1 MEAKPKY
8 IGEWQFKDVIKQKLA
23 GPIGQGEVQYPNG
36 DRFEGY
42 FCLSY
47 QSIDGTAYT
56 AHGKYTFAD
65 GSYIE
70 DAWIETFPDDYPLYG
85 VFRIHH
91 PDGTESIA
99 MFHGPKSGLELFL
112 GDQPSY
118 KFWYKGEEL
127 TPTWEYDVKEY
138 EIDNSKGEDSIRL
151 TVVLKREYD
160 TWTVIMKGGKLEANS
175 YGNYNY
181 APGTEI
187 TVYDP
192 DGDSRDYLYGAAP
205 REFRPYDG
213 YLVYHYAEQAIC
225 RSERWENGQRI
236 EEEEWERDM
245 RVPRCVTLPHPLGYD
260 ETIDAFVW
268 VNGHIQYK
276 GGKFVYDGE
285 IANDRPEGKG
295 VLVGGGERYEGIFYQ
310 GVFLPEDHFDGE
322 IKLHFELSSKHWNI
336 DDDGEW
342 KTTEEERIAKLG
354 KLDIRGFWDCEIVR
368 ISKDLIVIVGD
379 DGKCFVTPDQP
390 GCLTYDYEHEDSDGC
405 VYEGACYHLKITWV
419 KE

>member
-1 MEAKPKY
+1 MQARPKY
-8 IGEWQFKDVIKQKLA
+8 IGEWQFEDKIRQELE
-23 GPIGQGEVQYPNG
+23 GPIGKGVVEYPNG

-47 QSIDGTAYT
+47 QSIDNTAYT

-70 DAWIETFPDDYPLYG
+70 NAWIETPREYGLYG

-99 MFHGPKSGLELFL
+99 MFHGGTKNGLELFL
-112 GDQPSY
+112 GDKPTY

-127 TPTWEYDVKEY
+127 RPAWKYNVEKY

-151 TVVLKREYD
+151 TVEIRRGGD
-160 TWTVIMKGGKLEANS
+160 TYTVIMKGGQLKPNF

-187 TVYDP
+187 TIYDP
-192 DGDSRDYLYGAAP
+192 EGDSRDFLYGAAP
-205 REFRPYDG
+205 REFYAHDG
-213 YLVYHYAEQAIC
+213 YTVFHDAERAIC
-225 RSERWENGQRI
+225 WGERWEDGRRI
-236 EEEEWERDM
+236 EVKEAERDL
-245 RVPRCVTLPHPLGYD
+245 RAARCVTLPHPLGYD

-268 VNGHIQYK
+268 KDGHIKYK
-276 GGKFVYDGE
+276 GKFTYDGG
-285 IANDRPEGKG
+285 ITNDRPEGKG
-295 VLVGGGERYEGIFYQ
+295 VLVSGNERYEGIFYQ
-310 GVFLPEDHFDGE
+310 GVFMPEDRFDGE
-322 IKLHFELSSKHWNI
+322 IKLHFEHSTKHWDI
-336 DDDGEW
+336 GDSGEW
-342 KTTEEERIAKLG
+342 EMTEEDRIAKLG
-354 KLDIRGFWDCEIVR
+354 KLDFSGFRDCEIVR

-379 DGKCFVTPDQP
+379 EDKCVVTPDQP
-390 GCLTYDYEHEDSDGC
+390 GVLTYDYEHEYSDGC
-405 VYEGACYHLKITWV
+405 VYEGTRYHLKIIWV

>member
-1 MEAKPKY
+1 MQARPKY
-8 IGEWQFKDVIKQKLA
+8 IGEWQFEDKIRQQLE
-23 GPIGQGEVQYPNG
+23 GPIGKGVVEYPNG

-47 QSIDGTAYT
+47 QSIDNTAYT

-70 DAWIETFPDDYPLYG
+70 NAWIETPRDYPLYG

-99 MFHGPKSGLELFL
+99 MFHGGTKNGLELFL
-112 GDQPSY
+112 GDQPTY
-118 KFWYKGEEL
+118 KFWYKGEEVTYFASL
-127 TPTWEYDVKEY
+127 HVEEY

-151 TVVLKREYD
+151 TVVLKRVYN
-160 TWTVIMKGGKLEANS
+160 TYTVIMKGGQLKPNY

-187 TVYDP
+187 TIYDP
-192 DGDSRDYLYGAAP
+192 EGDSRDYLYGSAP
-205 REFRPYDG
+205 KVFNPYDG
-213 YLVYHYAEQAIC
+213 YSVYHYAERAIC
-225 RSERWENGQRI
+225 RSERWEDGQRV
-236 EEEEWERDM
+236 EAKEWERDL
-245 RVPRCVTLPHPLGYD
+245 RAARCVTLPHPLGYD

-268 VNGHIQYK
+268 KDGHIKYK
-276 GGKFVYDGE
+276 GKFTYDGG

-295 VLVGGGERYEGIFYQ
+295 VLVGGDERYEGIFYQ
-310 GVFLPEDHFDGE
+310 GVFMPEDHFDGE
-322 IKLHFELSSKHWNI
+322 IKLHFELSTKHWDIGNS
-336 DDDGEW
+336 GEW
-342 KTTEEERIAKLG
+342 ESKEEDRIAKLG
-354 KLDIRGFWDCEIVR
+354 KLDFKGFRDCEIVR

-379 DGKCFVTPDQP
+379 EDKCVVTPDQP
-390 GCLTYDYEHEDSDGC
+390 GCLRYDYEHEYSDGC
-405 VYEGACYHLKITWV
+405 VYEGTHYRLKISWV